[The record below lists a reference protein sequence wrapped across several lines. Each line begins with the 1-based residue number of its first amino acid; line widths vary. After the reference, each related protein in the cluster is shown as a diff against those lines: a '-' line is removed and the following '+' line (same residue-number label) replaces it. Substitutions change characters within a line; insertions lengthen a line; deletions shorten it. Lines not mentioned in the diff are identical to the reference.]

1 MSRATVIARAGFMAI
16 ILGFLPGC
24 NHGDFTEENFSTEP
38 MRATIGYTSAIH
50 DELVSLPPP
59 EEQIVVAVYKFRDQT
74 GQYKTS
80 ASATTFSTAV
90 TQGATSM
97 LSKALEDSGWFIP
110 IEREGLPNLLNER
123 KIIRSSRL
131 QYQSE
136 SGQNMPELPPLLYAG
151 VLLEGGIV
159 SYDTNFITS
168 GLGVKYFGV
177 GGSGQLRKDRV
188 TIYLRL
194 VSVKNGQVLKTVST
208 TKSILSKEVDFG
220 VYRFVSVQKL
230 FEAETGFSTNEPPSM
245 CVLEAIEKAVYTLI
259 IEGIEKG
266 IWSLKNPQD
275 INSPIIQSYF
285 EERKQVEK
293 MIAFD
298 KKGDLVE
305 VKAFEEQGPGPV
317 LSRLQNTIRETPM
330 NGEMAPEPTRAPET
344 KAIEQVDSE
353 TMIKVLEPE
362 VIEAL
367 PPKARTSSDVGIPI
381 VEQDKPKSIL
391 TIVQE
396 TIGKSSSESLNE
408 GAPLIEGK

>member
-1 MSRATVIARAGFMAI
+1 MSRATVIARAGLLAI
-16 ILGFLPGC
+16 VLGFLPGC

-38 MRATIGYTSAIH
+38 MRATIGYTTAIH

-59 EEQIVVAVYKFRDQT
+59 EEPIVVAVYRFRDQT

-97 LSKALEDSGWFIP
+97 LNKALEDSGWFIP

-136 SGQNMPELPPLLYAG
+136 SGQTMPDLPPLLYAG

-159 SYDTNFITS
+159 SYDTNFITG

-298 KKGDLVE
+298 KKGALVE
-305 VKAFEEQGPGPV
+305 VKAFEEQGPEPV
-317 LSRLQNTIRETPM
+317 LSHLQDTVREFPM
-330 NGEMAPEPTRAPET
+330 NGDMAPELTQQPEP
-344 KAIEQVDSE
+344 KATEQVESVKIIEARKPD
-353 TMIKVLEPE
+353 
-362 VIEAL
+362 VIEE
-367 PPKARTSSDVGIPI
+367 PDPKARKSSDEGIPI
-381 VEQDKPKSIL
+381 IEQDKSKSVL
-391 TIVQE
+391 TFFKE
-396 TIGKSSSESLNE
+396 TIGKSSSEPLDE
-408 GAPLIEGK
+408 GTPLIEGK